1 MQLQFNRRLRTSIIG
16 QQYISSRKL
25 RLVIKKILA
34 LLLVVVVEGLKKNC
48 SLMWK
53 GFLK

>member
-1 MQLQFNRRLRTSIIG
+1 M
-16 QQYISSRKL
+16 
-25 RLVIKKILA
+25 ILA
-34 LLLVVVVEGLKKNC
+34 LLLVVVVVVVEGLKKKC